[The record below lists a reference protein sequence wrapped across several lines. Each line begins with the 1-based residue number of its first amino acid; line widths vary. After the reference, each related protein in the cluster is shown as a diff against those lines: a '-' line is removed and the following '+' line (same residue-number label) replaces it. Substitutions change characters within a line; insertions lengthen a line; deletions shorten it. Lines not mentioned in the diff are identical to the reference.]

1 MGFMKVISMKNFVR
15 LFILI
20 AFSCFLSMN
29 SIAECKDVLI
39 DKKNMYKTGSVSEYS
54 ENYNNKDLKDEFNV
68 HLSFDFRSPLY
79 QKSLLEKEKVNFY
92 IEVLEYSLSGIIPL
106 HKAVVR
112 NYHTK
117 EIAEFWYVYYYN
129 SFIAT
134 ISSFKPMDEKIVE
147 LVLKCEKER

>member
-1 MGFMKVISMKNFVR
+1 MGFMKVISMKNLSR

-39 DKKNMYKTGSVSEYS
+39 DEKNMYKTRVKNINE
-54 ENYNNKDLKDEFNV
+54 ENYLNNDLANGYNV

-79 QKSLLEKEKVNFY
+79 QKSLLDKEKINMYV
-92 IEVLEYSLSGIIPL
+92 EVQEYSLADIKPL
-106 HKAVVR
+106 HKAVIR

-117 EIAEFWYVYYYN
+117 KVVDYLYIYYYN

-134 ISSFKPMDEKIVE
+134 ISSFKPMDEKVVE